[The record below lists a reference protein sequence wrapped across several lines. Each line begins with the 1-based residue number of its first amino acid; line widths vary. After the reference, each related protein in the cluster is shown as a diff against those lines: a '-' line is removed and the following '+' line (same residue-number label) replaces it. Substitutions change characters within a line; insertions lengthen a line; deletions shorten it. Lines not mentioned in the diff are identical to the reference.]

1 MISVASRSARSP
13 WLLSSWYWRSCSGA
27 FVTPPEAPAFL
38 RIADFGASS
47 IDLMLYCF
55 IRRLSEADMTAMV
68 SDPKLQR
75 HAAGRRVVYH

>member
-1 MISVASRSARSP
+1 MALVILV
-13 WLLSSWYWRSCSGA
+13 RSCSGA